1 MKASKRQRLEEL
13 LEGWLEREKESQL
26 CCEESMKERER
37 GKGILGIRA
46 KCGRWRRRGERDIER
61 KGRQERGLEREV
73 IFKRRGNVGVLWWS
87 TLNYGPMVV
96 NMEEGAVVE
105 WIPLDFDLCNVDLP
119 RGGSFQPSDDRCK

>member
-46 KCGRWRRRGERDIER
+46 KCG
-61 KGRQERGLEREV
+61 
-73 IFKRRGNVGVLWWS
+73 
-87 TLNYGPMVV
+87 
-96 NMEEGAVVE
+96 
-105 WIPLDFDLCNVDLP
+105 
-119 RGGSFQPSDDRCK
+119 